1 MKPALQAQASTATA
15 RTPRRP
21 REDDDAFLARL
32 EAIAAAAK
40 GSPAALTLSA
50 PDARRLVELARSLA
64 RGRGADDV
72 KIGEG
77 LAALRQHDMKLG
89 YNGIGDLALDRLG
102 IDPPHARWLAGMA
115 EKLAVRPL
123 LRGAVVAGELSLRKA
138 DAVVDVA
145 VGEKE
150 AYWVGR
156 AKLETVRELERLTKP
171 GADPYDQ
178 GWRDVLARL
187 EDPIHREHVEH
198 AFAVASVVL
207 GDLDAPK
214 WKIIQ
219 ALSMEF
225 LGGYPLPLAAWEE
238 RPSDVAR
245 GGASTP
251 PATPS
256 TSPAA
261 AGDAAPPPAPPA
273 PAWPRPK
280 PARLLR
286 ELERL
291 VKARLPDDE
300 RLGRAIELVRCFR
313 AWKLCRVA
321 RCFEAFCVEVLG
333 LSPATARQRM
343 TLERNLRR
351 LPPLREALRTGRLS
365 YEQARAVAKVAKL
378 EDVEERIE
386 KAAGK
391 PALDTKREV
400 QAEQDRQMWR
410 EGKVQA
416 RVPPDVNDVFAKAVL
431 SARLRTGPGL
441 SAGQAFFLLSVH
453 FTDVWG
459 DYARVL
465 MKNADKVM
473 KRDCGRCQI
482 PGCSHRACHLH
493 HVRFRSRGG
502 TDEAWNLIAVCEAH
516 HLAGIHQGYIV
527 VTGTAPDGL
536 VWEFPERDELDLAL
550 LDPDDPGEAEA
561 ATGAEARQAA

>member
-1 MKPALQAQASTATA
+1 MKPALHTPAPTPP
-15 RTPRRP
+15 RRPRRP
-21 REDDDAFLARL
+21 REDDETFLARL
-32 EAIAAAAK
+32 EAKAAAAK
-40 GSPAALTLSA
+40 GSPAALTLDE

-89 YNGIGDLALDRLG
+89 YNGLGDLALDRLG

-115 EKLAVRPL
+115 DKLATRPL
-123 LRGAVVAGELSLRKA
+123 LRAAVVAGELSLRKA

-145 VGEKE
+145 VGDKE

-198 AFAVASVVL
+198 AFTVASVVL

-245 GGASTP
+245 GVSG
-251 PATPS
+251 
-256 TSPAA
+256 AA
-261 AGDAAPPPAPPA
+261 AEAPAEPALHMPSPAPPPAA
-273 PAWPRPK
+273 AWPRPK

-313 AWKLCRVA
+313 AWKLCRAA

-365 YEQARAVAKVAKL
+365 YELARAVAKVATPS
-378 EDVEERIE
+378 DVEERIE
-386 KAAGK
+386 KAASK

-400 QAEQDRQMWR
+400 QEEQDRQMWR
-410 EGKVQA
+410 TGTVKA
-416 RVPPDVNDVFAKAVL
+416 PVPPDVNDVFAKAVL

-441 SAGQAFFLLSVH
+441 GAGQAFFLMSVH

-465 MKNADKVM
+465 MKRAHKVM
-473 KRDCGRCQI
+473 KRDRGRCQV
-482 PGCSHRACHLH
+482 PGCSHRACHIH

-502 TDEAWNLIAVCEAH
+502 PTEGWNLVAVCEAH

-536 VWEFPERDELDLAL
+536 VWEFPERDELDLAI
-550 LDPDDPGEAEA
+550 LDPEDPGEAGPEA
-561 ATGAEARQAA
+561 APGASEARQAA